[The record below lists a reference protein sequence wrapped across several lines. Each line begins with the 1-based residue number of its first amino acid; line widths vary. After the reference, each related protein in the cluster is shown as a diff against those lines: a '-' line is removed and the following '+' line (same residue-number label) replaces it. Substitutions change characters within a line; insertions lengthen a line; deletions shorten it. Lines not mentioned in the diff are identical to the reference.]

1 MFDELKNIETS
12 KENLKGFGVT
22 IGIILL
28 AVSATLFIYK
38 NGFYFHLALIGFSF
52 ISIGLFLSALLKP
65 IYIIWMIFSLI
76 LGWIMTRI
84 ILSIIFYFI
93 MTPIGLITRALGE
106 DFLALKKV
114 EHDSYWNIRD
124 SISKKNQDYEKQF

>member
-1 MFDELKNIETS
+1 
-12 KENLKGFGVT
+12 
-22 IGIILL
+22 
-28 AVSATLFIYK
+28 
-38 NGFYFHLALIGFSF
+38 
-52 ISIGLFLSALLKP
+52 
-65 IYIIWMIFSLI
+65 MIFSVI
-76 LGWIMTRI
+76 LDWIMTRI

-93 MTPIGLITRALGE
+93 ITPIGLITRALGE